1 MDELEA
7 VRRVNVAGKYQVKL
21 SVLLESVEYCSDVE
35 SDGYYVVNGTNEI
48 IAYGE
53 DLSDEYI
60 MEDEV
65 WTFLESNECL
75 KLPTLHEI
83 DNFTPDWNRNI
94 TLKYIDVMIE
104 DEKQKKILT
113 KAYKSIFGNQILP
126 AFPGSTKF
134 NKELGKLGRMEEWN
148 QFIRETYKAHQLEFV
163 KLWCQEHNVEIVYD
177 A

>member
-1 MDELEA
+1 MA
-7 VRRVNVAGKYQVKL
+7 KKYQVKL

-48 IAYGE
+48 IEYGE

-65 WTFLESNECL
+65 WAFLESNECL
-75 KLPTLHEI
+75 QLPTLHDIE
-83 DNFTPDWNRNI
+83 NYTPDWNRGI

-104 DEKQKKILT
+104 DEKQKKHLI
-113 KAYKSIFGNQILP
+113 KAYKSIFSNHILP
-126 AFPGSTKF
+126 ALPGSTKF

-148 QFIRETYKAHQLEFV
+148 QFIREAYKAHQLEFV
-163 KLWCQEHNVEIVYD
+163 TIWCQEHNVEIVYD
-177 A
+177 T